1 MTQDEKRHSANFLGL
16 VYSLY
21 QSAMIQMGKLAS
33 PITGEVQR
41 DIEAA
46 RASIDLLDTISHRT
60 RGNLAEDEDRMIKN
74 MLTELR
80 LNYVD
85 EVEKNQKGEV
95 EKDQKDEEKEPV
107 GEEPHPDEDE
117 RASEGEE

>member
-21 QSAMIQMGKLAS
+21 QSAMIQMGKLAN
-33 PITGEVQR
+33 PTTGEVQR

-46 RASIDLLDTISHRT
+46 RASIDLLDTLSYRT

-80 LNYVD
+80 LNFVD
-85 EVEKNQKGEV
+85 EV
-95 EKDQKDEEKEPV
+95 EKDQKEREEKEPV

>member
-46 RASIDLLDTISHRT
+46 RASIDLLDTLSHRT

-85 EVEKNQKGEV
+85 EVEKDQKGE
-95 EKDQKDEEKEPV
+95 EREPV

>member
-1 MTQDEKRHSANFLGL
+1 MTQNDERHAGNFLGL
-16 VYSLY
+16 IYSLY

-33 PITGEVQR
+33 PTTGEVQR

-46 RASIDLLDTISHRT
+46 RASIDLLDTLSYRT
-60 RGNLAEDEDRMIKN
+60 RGNLTEDEDRMIKN

-85 EVEKNQKGEV
+85 EVEK
-95 EKDQKDEEKEPV
+95 DQKDEEKEAV
-107 GEEPHPDEDE
+107 VEEPHPDGDE
-117 RASEGEE
+117 QASEGEE